1 MTPALPSGPR
11 CPWVG
16 GQRDAPQPV
25 ALGLPPGTTPTA
37 PVRLSSGQAVGG
49 PRRKDG
55 FSPGGPGGGD
65 VRTCGRAGPGERG
78 LGALFRHVGVQRG
91 AGRKGGH
98 PPPQVLVGYTV
109 PATLASVPTSHNQPV
124 AGGGPNPVSGFGGHP
139 PLNGL
144 TNKHHIAEFTTNKSN
159 PQTEHANQRL
169 VVTMRASE
177 DLPWCPASLSNSW

>member
-1 MTPALPSGPR
+1 MPLGWGTEGRTAAR
-11 CPWVG
+11 CPG
-16 GQRDAPQPV
+16 SSSRDDAHGSGSAV
-25 ALGLPPGTTPTA
+25 LRPGC
-37 PVRLSSGQAVGG
+37 RGG

-78 LGALFRHVGVQRG
+78 LGALFRHVGVQRS

-144 TNKHHIAEFTTNKSN
+144 TNKHHIVEFTTNKSN